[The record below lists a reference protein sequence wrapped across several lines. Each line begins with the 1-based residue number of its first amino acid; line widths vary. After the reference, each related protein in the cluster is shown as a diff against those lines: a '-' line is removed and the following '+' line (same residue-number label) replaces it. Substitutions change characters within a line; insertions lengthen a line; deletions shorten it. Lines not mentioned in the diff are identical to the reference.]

1 MKTKVKMS
9 ALLVVLLL
17 FFSACEK
24 IEFDARS
31 KFTGRYAVEE
41 FSKTD
46 GSLSYYNVRIRKVS
60 ESGDEIVFENFFNT
74 GINVFG
80 IVAGHRVYIE
90 AQTAGRYWVE
100 GQGTLSGSILSMSY
114 FVEATIGQSVFG
126 HDLAATLTK
135 Y

>member
-1 MKTKVKMS
+1 MKTKLKMP
-9 ALLVVLLL
+9 ALLVVLLVFL
-17 FFSACEK
+17 SACEK

-46 GSLSYYNVRIRKVS
+46 GSLSYYNIRIRMVS
-60 ESGDEIVFENFFNT
+60 ATQDEMVFENFFNA
-74 GINVFG
+74 GINVYG
-80 IVAGHRVYIE
+80 IVVGHRVYIE

-100 GQGTLSGSILSMSY
+100 GQGTLSGNVLSMSY
-114 FVEATIGQSVFG
+114 FVEAAIGQSVFG
-126 HDLAATLTK
+126 HDLAATLTR